1 MAIVAQSIYTKHYQA
16 LQEVIGQ
23 IEKGDYDQAMHSVNA
38 LIAALPIVPE
48 TPDQTQLLF
57 FAEGLRKRLDPGAEE
72 VGNLYLLPNDTGQQ
86 IKMFNLMAEK
96 FPLVR
101 LSQEMINRACLDW
114 AGFDRAGRRTGQNQ
128 TEITILDIGIG
139 MGQQIV
145 RMLELAFARKIPLQ
159 TITIIGIEPAA
170 ASLKL
175 AQESLS
181 ALANQ
186 HEVELIFQ
194 GFPQSAE
201 NLTELE
207 WFTLSDIVAQS
218 KGKLIINCSFALHHI
233 RPPSLRT
240 ALFSRLKQYSP
251 ALLTLIEP
259 YADCVTPDLSI
270 RFAQA
275 WRHYGLVF
283 HAIDRIDVAE
293 EDKNRLKRLF
303 FFPEIQDVLSEE
315 QARVEQFETGEMWI
329 SRLENAGFETIP
341 IENSSLQTP
350 SCSFIKISQHA
361 QYLSLDVK
369 GYPVLSIIA
378 AR

>member
-1 MAIVAQSIYTKHYQA
+1 MAIAAHNIYTKHYQA
-16 LQEVIGQ
+16 IQEVIGQ
-23 IEKGDYDQAMHSVNA
+23 IEKGDYDQALHSINA
-38 LIAALPIVPE
+38 LIGTLPVIPE

-57 FAEGLRKRLDPGAEE
+57 FAEGLRKRLDPEAEE
-72 VGNLYLLPNDTGQQ
+72 VGNLYLIPNDAGQQ

-114 AGFDRAGRRTGQNQ
+114 AGLDRTGRRTGQNQ

-145 RMLELAFARKIPLQ
+145 RMLELVFARKIPLQ

-175 AQESLS
+175 AEESLL
-181 ALANQ
+181 ALAKK

-194 GFPQSAE
+194 GFPQSVE
-201 NLTELE
+201 DLTELE
-207 WFTLSDIVAQS
+207 WFKLSNILAQS

-240 ALFSRLKQYSP
+240 ALFSRLKQYAP

-259 YADCVTPDLSI
+259 YADCVTPDLSV
-270 RFAQA
+270 RFDQA

-283 HAIDRIDVAE
+283 HAIDRIDASQ
-293 EDKNRLKRLF
+293 EDKNRIKRLF
-303 FFPEIQDVLSEE
+303 FFPEIQDVMSEE
-315 QARVEQFETGEMWI
+315 HHRIEQFETGEMWI
-329 SRLENAGFETIP
+329 SRLEDAGFETIP
-341 IENSSLQTP
+341 LEHPTLQMPNDT
-350 SCSFIKISQHA
+350 FFTISQHA
-361 QYLSLDVK
+361 RYMSMDVK
-369 GYPVLSIIA
+369 GYPLLSLIA